1 MRISRDPKTISP
13 RSEFFLDG
21 GLRRPNRLFRLAS
34 TLFPLFLTFYSL
46 LHPFPFH
53 TSSARACSF
62 LQPLAGITC
71 RNYEQV
77 SFFIA
82 RSSSIYVYLYAC
94 VYVHLY
100 KYGSKY
106 RGGGREREKQE
117 ENGKRGARKKRR
129 REERE
134 REEVPLS
141 KVSHPSFS
149 LALSALD
156 RTKLSAVLQMKRS
169 LCRVATASRSLQACL
184 AANPFF
190 RTTFRYDCS
199 KECQNIPAK
208 LAVIYGE
215 THRC

>member
-21 GLRRPNRLFRLAS
+21 GLRQPNRLFRLAS
-34 TLFPLFLTFYSL
+34 TLFPLFLTLCSL
-46 LHPFPFH
+46 LHPFPSH
-53 TSSARACSF
+53 TSAARACSF

-71 RNYEQV
+71 RNCEQV

-82 RSSSIYVYLYAC
+82 RSSSIYVYLDAC

-100 KYGSKY
+100 KYDSKY
-106 RGGGREREKQE
+106 RGGGAGEETRRKWKKRSEKREK
-117 ENGKRGARKKRR
+117 RGR
-129 REERE
+129 ERE

-190 RTTFRYDCS
+190 RTTFR
-199 KECQNIPAK
+199 
-208 LAVIYGE
+208 
-215 THRC
+215 

>member
-21 GLRRPNRLFRLAS
+21 GLRRPNRLFHLAS
-34 TLFPLFLTFYSL
+34 TLFPLFLTFCSL

-106 RGGGREREKQE
+106 RGGGERERETRRKWKKRSEKKEKKGREREKRFHSQ
-117 ENGKRGARKKRR
+117 KFPTLA
-129 REERE
+129 
-134 REEVPLS
+134 
-141 KVSHPSFS
+141 S
-149 LALSALD
+149 L
-156 RTKLSAVLQMKRS
+156 
-169 LCRVATASRSLQACL
+169 
-184 AANPFF
+184 
-190 RTTFRYDCS
+190 
-199 KECQNIPAK
+199 
-208 LAVIYGE
+208 
-215 THRC
+215 

>member
-106 RGGGREREKQE
+106 RGGGRERER
-117 ENGKRGARKKRR
+117 NKKKMEK
-129 REERE
+129 EERE
-134 REEVPLS
+134 KREEGKREREKRFHSQKFPTLA
-141 KVSHPSFS
+141 S
-149 LALSALD
+149 L
-156 RTKLSAVLQMKRS
+156 
-169 LCRVATASRSLQACL
+169 
-184 AANPFF
+184 
-190 RTTFRYDCS
+190 
-199 KECQNIPAK
+199 
-208 LAVIYGE
+208 
-215 THRC
+215 

>member
-106 RGGGREREKQE
+106 RGGG
-117 ENGKRGARKKRR
+117 
-129 REERE
+129 ERE
-134 REEVPLS
+134 RETRR
-141 KVSHPSFS
+141 KW
-149 LALSALD
+149 
-156 RTKLSAVLQMKRS
+156 KKRS
-169 LCRVATASRSLQACL
+169 EK
-184 AANPFF
+184 
-190 RTTFRYDCS
+190 
-199 KECQNIPAK
+199 KEKKGRERERRGSTLKSFPP
-208 LAVIYGE
+208 
-215 THRC
+215 

>member
-13 RSEFFLDG
+13 RSEFFLNG

-34 TLFPLFLTFYSL
+34 TLFPLFLALCSL
-46 LHPFPFH
+46 LHPFPSR
-53 TSSARACSF
+53 TSAARACSF

-71 RNYEQV
+71 RNCEQV

-106 RGGGREREKQE
+106 RGRGRGEKQE

-129 REERE
+129 GEDRE
-134 REEVPLS
+134 RRGSTL
-141 KVSHPSFS
+141 KSF
-149 LALSALD
+149 
-156 RTKLSAVLQMKRS
+156 
-169 LCRVATASRSLQACL
+169 
-184 AANPFF
+184 P
-190 RTTFRYDCS
+190 
-199 KECQNIPAK
+199 P
-208 LAVIYGE
+208 
-215 THRC
+215 

>member
-106 RGGGREREKQE
+106 RGGGERETRRKWKKRSEKKEKKGRERER
-117 ENGKRGARKKRR
+117 RGSTLK
-129 REERE
+129 
-134 REEVPLS
+134 
-141 KVSHPSFS
+141 SF
-149 LALSALD
+149 
-156 RTKLSAVLQMKRS
+156 
-169 LCRVATASRSLQACL
+169 
-184 AANPFF
+184 P
-190 RTTFRYDCS
+190 
-199 KECQNIPAK
+199 P
-208 LAVIYGE
+208 
-215 THRC
+215 

>member
-34 TLFPLFLTFYSL
+34 TLFPLFLTFCSL

-106 RGGGREREKQE
+106 RGGG
-117 ENGKRGARKKRR
+117 
-129 REERE
+129 ERE
-134 REEVPLS
+134 RETRR
-141 KVSHPSFS
+141 KW
-149 LALSALD
+149 
-156 RTKLSAVLQMKRS
+156 KKRS
-169 LCRVATASRSLQACL
+169 EK
-184 AANPFF
+184 
-190 RTTFRYDCS
+190 
-199 KECQNIPAK
+199 KEKKGRERERRGSTLKSFPP
-208 LAVIYGE
+208 
-215 THRC
+215 